1 MEAPAY
7 GNWLVVVA
15 LIAFAA
21 AFSWYLLRPRRVP
34 EWRAFGATQAFFI
47 ALFAEMY
54 GYPLTIYVLTAA
66 TGTTLS
72 LGHVEGHLLGDAIG
86 GATGMGALFGWA
98 VVMAASTALI
108 VAGTLLVA
116 SAWRLVH
123 AAAGG
128 LVTSGPYARVRHPQY
143 VGFLLVIL
151 GFLVQWPTLPTLVMA
166 PVLAWAYA
174 RLARREEADLRLR
187 FPEVYATYAA
197 RVPAF
202 LPKIRAGAEVAGNG

>member
-7 GNWLVVVA
+7 GNWGVVAA

-21 AFSWYLLRPRRVP
+21 AFSWHLLRPRRAP
-34 EWRAFGATQAFFI
+34 EWRAFGATQAFFV

-72 LGHVEGHLLGDAIG
+72 FGHVEGHLLGDLIG
-86 GATGMGALFGWA
+86 GATGLGTLFGWA
-98 VVMAASTALI
+98 VVMAASAALI
-108 VAGTLLVA
+108 VVGTVLVA
-116 SAWRLVH
+116 SAWRLLH

-128 LVTSGPYARVRHPQY
+128 LVTSGLYARVRHPQY
-143 VGFLLVIL
+143 VGFLILIL

-166 PVLAWAYA
+166 PVLVWAYI
-174 RLARREEADLRLR
+174 RLARREESDLRLR
-187 FPEVYATYAA
+187 FPDSYAMYAA

-202 LPKIRAGAEVAGNG
+202 LPRIRTRTEVVGDG